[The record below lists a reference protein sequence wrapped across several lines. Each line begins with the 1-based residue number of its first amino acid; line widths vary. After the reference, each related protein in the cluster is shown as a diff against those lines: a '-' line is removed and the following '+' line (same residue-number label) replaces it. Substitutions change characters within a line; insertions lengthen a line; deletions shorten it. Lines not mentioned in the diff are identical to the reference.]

1 MSSCYRVR
9 ESTLTHSLLS
19 IIYLALFFSFLV
31 VTPQRSLAGQQPRKA
46 ASPEEVAQTFYGW
59 YLRAGIPEPKRSN
72 MATFRKYVTQSFLKR
87 ATARDVDSVL
97 FIAAQ
102 DTDET
107 WAKNFTVSKATISG
121 QRATLDVN
129 LNGKEMKHNL
139 HVTLRR
145 DGGVW
150 KIDDVKGTD

>member
-1 MSSCYRVR
+1 MFCLYVFMCLLCL
-9 ESTLTHSLLS
+9 STPMKLLAFVFCVALLS
-19 IIYLALFFSFLV
+19 TSALAQN
-31 VTPQRSLAGQQPRKA
+31 TQA
-46 ASPEEVAQTFYGW
+46 ASPDDVARQFYGW
-59 YLRAGIPEPKRSN
+59 YFKAHFPQPKRSN
-72 MATFRKYVTQSFLKR
+72 LATFRKYVTQSFLKR

-107 WAKNFTVSKATISG
+107 WAKNFTVSQATISG
-121 QRATLDVN
+121 ERATLDVN
-129 LNGKEMKHNL
+129 LNGKEMKQIL

-145 DGGVW
+145 EAGVW